1 MIWTRMLVS
10 EDAVQ
15 LTASDLANSLGCQ
28 HLTHLDL
35 LVARGDLKAPGYLD
49 PALEALQQRGYEH
62 EAAYVQHL
70 RSQGLAVAEL
80 GEVVDTQPQFAAT
93 LAEMKRGTE
102 VITQATLLSDGWM
115 GRADVLRRV
124 DTPSANLGG
133 YSYEAL
139 DTKLARETRGRTIL
153 QLCLYSDILAGI
165 QGCLPE
171 QMHVVPPGV
180 DFVPESYRVANYM
193 AYYRL
198 VRAQVQSVVE
208 KADWS
213 GDETYPHPCEQCDI
227 CRWWQECDQR
237 RHADDHLSLVAGISK
252 MQVAEL
258 QGRGVNTLAAL
269 ASTELPLDPR
279 PTRGS
284 HEGYARIRDQARVQ
298 LEGCE
303 RGEPVHEMLEPEE
316 GFGLFR
322 LPEPTPVD
330 IFFDFEGARFVGE
343 EGLEYLFGVVSL
355 DGDGKPQYESLWGL
369 TAAAEKQ
376 AFESFVDDAI
386 ARWEADGGFH
396 IYHYAPYEPSA
407 IKRLMGRHATREDE
421 VDRLLRGERFV
432 DLYAIVRQS
441 LRASVESYS
450 IKDLEPFFGFERV
463 VDLRS
468 AARHMQALE
477 YALEFGAPDSTP
489 KEVRDAVEG
498 YNRDDC
504 LSTLQ
509 LRNWLED
516 LRSEL
521 VRAGKR
527 IPRPQ
532 HGDGR
537 PSEEL
542 DEVIT
547 RARELAKRL
556 ARDVPVDRRERDRD
570 QQAVWTLAQLL
581 EWHRRE
587 EKAVW
592 WEFYRLVDLT
602 DEELLD
608 ERAAIAGL
616 EFVKRVEQVKKSFVD
631 RYRFP
636 PQETKIRRGDRLRR
650 GDGENTGFGEVAA
663 IDQARRLVD
672 IKKGPSIADIHPR
685 TVFTHDAVR
694 TGVLQDA
701 LLRVGEWAAEH
712 RIDEPGAYRAGR
724 DLLLGVSPRLR
735 DAVIPDLLGTVP
747 TALDAARRLVHELDA
762 GVLPIQGPPGSGK
775 TFIGAR
781 MICEAVAAGKKVG
794 ITAVSHKVIRNL
806 LDATLEAACEAGSAI
821 RCVQKVAQKSEEE
834 PPKAIT
840 ETTAN
845 DRVFALLSSGEV
857 DVAAGTGWLWAR
869 EEAGGSVD
877 ILFVDEA
884 GQMSLANVLAVSQA
898 AKSVVLLGD
907 PQQLEQPKRGS
918 HPDGTD
924 VSALEHLLAGHA
936 TLPPDRGLFLE
947 TTWRL
952 HPEICAYTSEMFY
965 EGRLSSQAD
974 LHLQEV
980 LGETPI
986 RGAGLWYFPV
996 VHEGNRNDS
1005 PEEVSAVARLVSEL
1019 VDGTTSWRSKDG
1031 QTLPVSLEDIL
1042 IVAPYNA
1049 QVADLL
1055 QELPD
1060 GARVGTV
1067 DKFQGQEAPIVI
1079 YSTATSSP
1087 EEAPRGMEFLYSQS
1101 RINVA
1106 TSRARCACIL
1116 VASPSLFRPECRTPR
1131 QMKLAN
1137 SFCRYMEMADT
1148 L

>member
-1 MIWTRMLVS
+1 MRVS
-10 EDAVQ
+10 ENTVQ
-15 LTASDLANSLGCQ
+15 LTASDLANHLGCQ
-28 HLTHLDL
+28 HLTRLDL
-35 LVARGDLKAPGYLD
+35 LVARGDLEAPGYSD

-62 EAAYVQHL
+62 EAAYIGHL
-70 RSQGLAVAEL
+70 KKKGCAVAEL
-80 GEVVDTQPQFAAT
+80 RETGDTRAQFAAT

-102 VITQATLLSDGWM
+102 VITQATLLSNGWM

-124 DTPSANLGG
+124 ATPSPNLGE

-198 VRAQVQSVVE
+198 VRAQAQSVV
-208 KADWS
+208 KKGDWS
-213 GDETYPHPCEQCDI
+213 GGETYPEPCEQCDI
-227 CRWWQECDQR
+227 CRWWQECDTR
-237 RHADDHLSLVAGISK
+237 RHADDHLSLVASISK
-252 MQVAEL
+252 MQIAEL
-258 QGRGVNTLAAL
+258 QARGVNTLAAL
-269 ASTELPLDPR
+269 ASAELPLDPR

-284 HEGYARIRDQARVQ
+284 HEGYAKIRDQARVQ
-298 LEGCE
+298 LAGRE

-316 GFGLFR
+316 GFGLSR

-369 TAAAEKQ
+369 TPAAEKQ

-386 ARWEADGGFH
+386 ERWEADSGFH

-450 IKDLEPFFGFERV
+450 IKDLEPFFGFDRS
-463 VDLRS
+463 VDLRA

-477 YALEFGAPDSTP
+477 YALEFGAAESIPE
-489 KEVRDAVEG
+489 EVRDAVEG

-504 LSTLQ
+504 LSTLR
-509 LRNWLED
+509 LRSWLED
-516 LRSEL
+516 LRTDL
-521 VRAGKR
+521 VQEGKR

-532 HGDGR
+532 HSDGR

-542 DEVIT
+542 EEVIT

-556 ARDVPVDRRERDRD
+556 TRDLPVDKRERDRE

-592 WEFYRLVDLT
+592 WEFYRLVGLT

-616 EFVKRVEQVKKSFVD
+616 EFVKRVERIKKSFVD

-636 PQETKIRRGDRLRR
+636 PQETKIRPGDRLRR
-650 GDGENTGFGEVAA
+650 GDGENSGFGEVAA

-672 IKKGPSIADIHPR
+672 IKKGPSIADIHPK

-694 TGVLQDA
+694 TSVLQDA
-701 LLRVGEWAAEH
+701 LLRVGEWVAEH
-712 RIDEPGAYRAGR
+712 QVDEPGEHRAGR
-724 DLLLGVSPRLR
+724 DLLLGLPPRLR
-735 DAVIPDLLGTVP
+735 GGPISEHLEAAP
-747 TALDAARRLVHELDA
+747 TALDAARKLVHELDA

-781 MICEAVAAGKKVG
+781 MICEAVVAGKKVG

-806 LDATLEAACEAGSAI
+806 LDATLEAAYEAGRGI
-821 RCVQKVAQKSEEE
+821 RCVQKATRKSEEE
-834 PPKAIT
+834 PPEGIT
-840 ETTAN
+840 ETTSN
-845 DRVFALLSSGEV
+845 EKVFALLSSGEV
-857 DVAAGTGWLWAR
+857 DVAAGTAWLWAR
-869 EEAGGSVD
+869 EEADGSVD

-898 AKSVVLLGD
+898 ATSVVLLGD

-952 HPEICAYTSEMFY
+952 HPTICGYTSEMFY
-965 EGRLSSQAD
+965 ESRLRSQAN
-974 LHLQEV
+974 LHRQEV
-980 LGETPI
+980 VGGTPI
-986 RGAGLWYFPV
+986 RGAGLWYSPV

-1019 VDGTTSWRSKDG
+1019 VDGRTSWRDKDG
-1031 QTLPVSLEDIL
+1031 QMLPVSLEDIL

-1055 QELPD
+1055 EELPER
-1060 GARVGTV
+1060 ARVGTV

-1116 VASPSLFRPECRTPR
+1116 VSSPLLFRPECRTPR
-1131 QMKLAN
+1131 QMMLAN
-1137 SFCRYMEMADT
+1137 SFCRYLELADT
-1148 L
+1148 V